1 MSDEKQFANNE
12 ESMETTENV
21 LDPSTLDPR
30 VKDPGFW
37 KEIWEQVR
45 LVWLLLRDNEVP
57 IYLKLLPLA
66 AIIYVIFPAD
76 LIPDILPL
84 FGQLD
89 DVTAILVG
97 AKMFIEMS
105 PQDIVNRH
113 IRAMRM
119 QYDSANLD
127 GVTPSDKE
135 IDASIV
141 IEGEFE
147 HIEDKE

>member
-1 MSDEKQFANNE
+1 MSKNNQLNNE
-12 ESMETTENV
+12 EQMETTENA
-21 LDPSTLDPR
+21 LDPNSLESR
-30 VKDPGFW
+30 AKDPGFW

-45 LVWLLLRDNEVP
+45 LVWLLLRDDEVP
-57 IYLKLLPLA
+57 VYLKLLPLA
-66 AIIYVIFPAD
+66 AVLYVLFPLD
-76 LIPDILPL
+76 LISDFVPI

-113 IRAMRM
+113 IHTMR
-119 QYDSANLD
+119 QRYGRTNLD
-127 GVTPSDKE
+127 DVEPSDKE
-135 IDASIV
+135 VDASIV

-147 HIEDKE
+147 QLDD